1 MKKTAL
7 LIMFMIIF
15 TLTSFAQIDVTVEG
29 SAEMT
34 IGINLDDQF
43 DEGDADAVATGIT
56 NSTSSTISFSL
67 VSGDSEKGGEADVSG
82 YIKIGGWSA
91 EADSDDGE
99 TIVVDAGSVTAQINF
114 PGGWVSITGA
124 NNTSLNY
131 VTIVEGEDNE
141 GVETELGNSG
151 GFTIGLDVAPAAIEI
166 GVFSQNDWT
175 NDDDT
180 GEDTAG
186 YWSHNDEN
194 GELTDPHIYIPAVA
208 GAADTDD
215 SNATNAYGVSAK
227 VVLSVDPVTVEV
239 AAVMGLTY
247 PETENIGV
255 GAKISADIAPLSI
268 YAATDIQVQT
278 DATLFEAGAGV
289 SADIVDG
296 LSASLDL
303 SFNDV
308 ATVGDDLDMK
318 IAITEDG
325 AGGIVPGL
333 GAGLTVCLNN
343 LMNELGWSID
353 VTLDYTTDMIK
364 PYAGFYIDS
373 AELKKLNIGAEI
385 YAIEMVTFIV
395 DYNTD
400 DLDNSSGIIK
410 LITKISY

>member
-180 GEDTAG
+180 GEDTAA

-194 GELTDPHIYIPAVA
+194 DTDPDHIYNAAVA

-215 SNATNAYGVSAK
+215 SNATNAYGISAK

-343 LMNELGWSID
+343 LMNVLGWSVD